1 MSDELRE
8 LAIRLLIGCAA
19 VTWMVVLWRADR
31 NPALPNFS
39 FRNMF
44 ATREGY
50 PDRAAIMEGG
60 SWLVMSAVVVI
71 AVLRNS
77 TSIEALCG
85 IYVGAFVL
93 RAAHSAYLHAT
104 NPPLPGTISR
114 THESTI
120 DTRTVE
126 GPKPPTEEPA
136 R

>member
-1 MSDELRE
+1 MSEELRE

-19 VTWMVVLWRADR
+19 VTWMVILWRMHQS
-31 NPALPNFS
+31 PSMPNFS

-44 ATREGY
+44 STRDGF

-104 NPPLPGTISR
+104 NPPLPGR
-114 THESTI
+114 TTTTQESSTQ
-120 DTRTVE
+120 TRTVE
-126 GPKPPTEEPA
+126 GPEKEPA